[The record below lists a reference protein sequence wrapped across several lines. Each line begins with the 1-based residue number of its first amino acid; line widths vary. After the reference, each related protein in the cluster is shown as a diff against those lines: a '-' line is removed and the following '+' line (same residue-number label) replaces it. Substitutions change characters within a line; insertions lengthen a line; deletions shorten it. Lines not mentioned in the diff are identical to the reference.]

1 MQIFAKLTLFD
12 LAQVIVIE
20 KKKTLISVGGHERL
34 AES

>member
-20 KKKTLISVGGHERL
+20 KKTLFSLGGHERL